1 MTQVLATRSSRLE
14 LDDYPLSLVPV
25 DAVDVVDVE
34 PGSGGD
40 VIGVL
45 VAYGDSFA
53 RTGLRAVLNTN
64 PDIAVV
70 GCAADGDQAVA
81 MARQVQ
87 PDVMLLDIGLPGIDG
102 VELTRRLAL
111 DQELSQIRVVLL
123 GVSVEDDEVFSSFR
137 AGASGF
143 LLRDVEPAELI
154 AAVRAVAAGEA
165 ALSPCLMRRVIA
177 EFASRPDPRFHASSL
192 LEELTRRE
200 REVVALVAAGL
211 SNDEIAERLV
221 VAPATARTHVSRAL
235 CKLRVR
241 DRAGLVTLAYETG
254 LVLPRDTATL
264 RSAPA
269 PAAFA
274 AR

>member
-14 LDDYPLSLVPV
+14 VDDYPLSLVPI
-25 DAVDVVDVE
+25 DAVDVE
-34 PGSGGD
+34 PGSGAD

-53 RTGLRAVLNTN
+53 RTGLRAVLNTS

-70 GCAADGDQAVA
+70 GCAADGEQALA

-87 PDVMLLDIGLPGIDG
+87 PDVMLLDMVLPGIDG

-111 DQELSQIRVVLL
+111 DRELSRIRVVLL
-123 GVSVEDDEVFSSFR
+123 GVSGQDDEVFSSFR

-143 LLRDVEPAELI
+143 LLRDVEPTELI
-154 AAVRAVAAGEA
+154 AAIRAVAAGEA
-165 ALSPCLMRRVIA
+165 ALSPCLMRRVIT
-177 EFASRPDPRFHASSL
+177 EFASRPDPRLHASSR

-254 LVLPRDTATL
+254 LVLARDTATL
-264 RSAPA
+264 RSAA
-269 PAAFA
+269 SRATA
-274 AR
+274 ARR